1 MVGSN
6 GRSRDI
12 SKITGR
18 GLQSGGSVGG
28 VKKTGGVQYGA
39 TWPKGGHG
47 NYLARSQCC
56 RHFSIAYLLTHT
68 NKHPTQMTSYRA
80 THSGMLG

>member
-6 GRSRDI
+6 GRSRNI
-12 SKITGR
+12 SKIIGR

-28 VKKTGGVQYGA
+28 AKKTGGVQYGG
-39 TWPKGGHG
+39 TWSKGSHG
-47 NYLARSQCC
+47 NYLARAQCC
-56 RHFSIAYLLTHT
+56 RQFSIAYLLTHT
-68 NKHPTQMTSYRA
+68 NKNPTQMTGYRA